1 MKIRK
6 AVITAAG
13 PAQRSIPVQVLVDH
27 EGVQRSVLAILIQ
40 VVLKAGIEQIC
51 VVVHPGDE
59 ERFREAAAS
68 ESCNLQIVTQQE
80 PGGYAH
86 ALHCARGFSAGEP
99 ILHLVGDHMYVG
111 LETGGAAKELVA
123 LAEAEQCTVSAV
135 QSTRESEL
143 HAFGAVGGR
152 RLASLPGAYK
162 VENVIEK
169 PTPTEA
175 EQQLLT
181 PGLRAGHY
189 LCFFGMHVLTPRV
202 MEILGEQ
209 LQAAADSRTV
219 TLPTVLAELSRHE
232 QYLALENF
240 QRRYDLGTPYG
251 LMMAQMALALRSPQR
266 DEIVYQIL
274 DLFSDKELGRRGG
287 NLL

>member
-13 PAQRSIPVQVLVDH
+13 PSQRSIPVQVLVDH
-27 EGVQRSVLAILIQ
+27 DGRQRSVLAILIQ
-40 VVLKAGIEQIC
+40 VILKAGIEQIC

-59 ERFREAAAS
+59 EQFRDAAS
-68 ESCNLQIVTQQE
+68 SEPCNLQIITQAE

-86 ALHCARGFSAGEP
+86 ALHCAKDFTAGEAF
-99 ILHLVGDHMYVG
+99 LHLVGDHMYVG
-111 LETGGAAKELVA
+111 HETGGAAKDLVA
-123 LAEAEQCTVSAV
+123 LAEAELCSVSAV
-135 QSTRESEL
+135 QPARESEL
-143 HAFGAVGGR
+143 HSYGAVGGR
-152 RLASLPGAYK
+152 RLSSLPGAYK
-162 VENVIEK
+162 VEAVIEK

-175 EQQLLT
+175 EQKLLT

-202 MEILGEQ
+202 MEILGEH
-209 LQAAADSRTV
+209 LSAAANPRHV
-219 TLPTVLAELSRHE
+219 TLSSVLVELSRHE

-240 QRRYDLGTPYG
+240 HRRYDLGSPYG
-251 LMMAQMALALRSPQR
+251 LMMAQMALALRSPHR
-266 DEIVYQIL
+266 DEIVFQIL
-274 DLFSDKELGRRGG
+274 ELFSDKELGRRGG